1 MMKQRPKFVQ
11 GFVDRHGRPR
21 FYFRRPGFKRV
32 PLPGLPWSPEF
43 MTAYHEV
50 MKEKPALHIGS
61 DRVKPR
67 SIRALAIAYYDSA
80 AFKALKPITQ
90 GVYRNII
97 ERFCRETDRD
107 GEPYGDKSAVTIKAN
122 HVEKLM
128 EVRADKPDSANGLR
142 KVLREMMK
150 VAVKLEWRDNDPTLG
165 VKKIKSKKKGGF
177 PRWTDAEVATFER
190 RHAVGTKA
198 RLAMALGL
206 YTGQARQ
213 DVVLMGEQHVTRE
226 YDRQQD
232 RDVEILN
239 WVRKKTEDK
248 TGLELAI
255 PLHPELRHII
265 GATPSNNLT
274 FLVTEF
280 GAPFTAAGFGNWFRD
295 RCNEA
300 GLPHRSFHGLRKA
313 AATRL
318 IDAACDVVEA
328 AAITGHASL
337 KELQIYIETRDRKMA
352 ARRAM
357 RSSFQEQKC
366 QTRLSGL
373 TKRRKKRDRSGTKL
387 QVAPRAGFEPATNR
401 LTAGCSTTELPGN
414 NTVLAK

>member
-1 MMKQRPKFVQ
+1 MMKRPPKYVQ
-11 GFVDRHGRPR
+11 GFIDRHGKPR
-21 FYFRRPGFKRV
+21 FYFRRLGFRQV

-43 MTAYHEV
+43 MEGYQR
-50 MKEKPALHIGS
+50 ALDARPQPIGS
-61 DRVKPR
+61 DRVIPR

-80 AFKALKPITQ
+80 AFKALKPITK

-97 ERFCRETDRD
+97 ERFCRDAD
-107 GEPYGDKSAVTIKAN
+107 KNGQPYGDKSAVTMKAHN
-122 HVEKLM
+122 VEQLM
-128 EVRADKPDSANGLR
+128 EMRADQPDSANGLR

-165 VKKIKSKKKGGF
+165 IKKIKPKKQGGF
-177 PRWTDAEVATFER
+177 HRWTDAEVAQFEQ
-190 RHAVGTKA
+190 RHAVGSKA

-213 DVVLMGEQHVTRE
+213 DAILMGEQHITRE
-226 YDRQQD
+226 YDPEQD

-255 PLHPELRHII
+255 PVHPELRRII
-265 GATPSNNLT
+265 DATPSKHLT
-274 FLVTEF
+274 FIVTEL
-280 GAPFTAAGFGNWFRD
+280 GAPFTAAGFGNWFRE
-295 RCNEA
+295 RCNET
-300 GLPHRSFHGLRKA
+300 GLAHCSFHGLRKA

-318 IDAACDVVEA
+318 IDAGCDVVEA

-337 KELQIYIETRDRKMA
+337 KELQRYIETRDRKRA

-357 RSSFQEQKC
+357 HK
-366 QTRLSGL
+366 LI
-373 TKRRKKRDRSGTKL
+373 SGTKL
-387 QVAPRAGFEPATNR
+387 SNPTIRFDNQ
-401 LTAGCSTTELPGN
+401 
-414 NTVLAK
+414 AKKA

>member
-1 MMKQRPKFVQ
+1 MMKRPPKYVQ
-11 GFVDRHGRPR
+11 GFVDRHGKPR
-21 FYFRRPGFKRV
+21 FYFRRPGLKQM
-32 PLPGLPWSPEF
+32 PLPGFPWSPDF
-43 MTAYHEV
+43 MEAYQRA
-50 MKEKPALHIGS
+50 MDARPKPIGS
-61 DRVKPR
+61 DRVRPR

-80 AFKALKPITQ
+80 SFKALKPITQ

-97 ERFCRETDRD
+97 ERFCHETDKD
-107 GEPYGDKSAVTIKAN
+107 SQPYGDKSAVTIKGQ

-128 EVRADKPDSANGLR
+128 EVRAAKPDSANGLR

-150 VAVKLEWRDNDPTLG
+150 VAVKLGWRDDDPTLG
-165 VKKIKSKKKGGF
+165 VKKIKPKKQGGF
-177 PRWTDAEVATFER
+177 HRWTDAEIAQYEA
-190 RHAVGTKA
+190 RHPIGTKA

-213 DVVLMGEQHVTRE
+213 DVILMGEQHITSE
-226 YDRQQD
+226 YDREQD
-232 RDVEILN
+232 REVEILN

-255 PLHPELRHII
+255 PVDPKLRRITD
-265 GATPSNNLT
+265 ATPSKHLT
-274 FLVTEF
+274 FLVTEL

-300 GLPHRSFHGLRKA
+300 GLPHCSFHGLRKA

-318 IDAACDVVEA
+318 IDAGCDVVEA

-337 KELQIYIETRDRKMA
+337 KELQRYIETRDRKKA

-357 RSSFQEQKC
+357 RK
-366 QTRLSGL
+366 LI
-373 TKRRKKRDRSGTKL
+373 SGTE
-387 QVAPRAGFEPATNR
+387 VSNPTIRFDNE
-401 LTAGCSTTELPGN
+401 
-414 NTVLAK
+414 AKKA

>member
-1 MMKQRPKFVQ
+1 MRKRPPKFVQ
-11 GFVDRHGRPR
+11 GFVDRHGRAR
-21 FYFRRPGFKRV
+21 FYFRRPGFARV

-43 MTAYHEV
+43 MAAYQKVTA
-50 MKEKPALHIGS
+50 EKPPPHIGS
-61 DRVKPR
+61 DRVIPR

-97 ERFCRETDRD
+97 DRFCRETDKD
-107 GEPYGDKSAVTIKAN
+107 GQPYRRQERRTMKAR

-128 EVRADKPDSANGLR
+128 EDRADKPDSANGLR

-150 VAVKLEWRDNDPTLG
+150 VAVKLEWRDADPTLG
-165 VKKIKSKKKGGF
+165 VKKIKPKKKSGF
-177 PRWTDAEVATFER
+177 HRWTDAEIAQFEE
-190 RHAVGTKA
+190 RHAVGSKA

-213 DVVLMGEQHVTRE
+213 DCILMGEQHISRE
-226 YDRQQD
+226 YDPEQD
-232 RDVEILN
+232 CAVEVLN

-248 TGLELAI
+248 TGLELTI
-255 PLHPELRHII
+255 PVHPELRRII
-265 GATPSNNLT
+265 DATPSKHLT
-274 FLVTEF
+274 FLVTEL

-300 GLPHRSFHGLRKA
+300 GLRHCSFHGLRKA

-318 IDAACDVVEA
+318 IDAGCDVVEA

-337 KELQIYIETRDRKMA
+337 KELQRYIETRDRKRA

-357 RSSFQEQKC
+357 RK
-366 QTRLSGL
+366 LI
-373 TKRRKKRDRSGTKL
+373 SGTD
-387 QVAPRAGFEPATNR
+387 VSNPTIRFDNE
-401 LTAGCSTTELPGN
+401 
-414 NTVLAK
+414 AKKA